1 MQKVLY
7 SCVIEINFETQ
18 SWQLLRW
25 MGFWASLNSTFW
37 EWSVLSPWLIW
48 EKLSLLTLWVS
59 DDVFEW
65 ILKISFHWNVVVGSC
80 AVFESFWSLWNFFPY
95 EMLFFFFSNIKTTL
109 DLQRIFLHSMAVEA
123 TMSVTQERARHFLV
137 R

>member
-7 SCVIEINFETQ
+7 SCVIEINFEAQ
-18 SWQLLRW
+18 SWQFLRW

-65 ILKISFHWNVVVGSC
+65 ILKISFHWNVVLCLSHFDLC
-80 AVFESFWSLWNFFPY
+80 ETFSPTKCFF
-95 EMLFFFFSNIKTTL
+95 FFFFSNIKTTL